1 MATQPE
7 RDHRS
12 AQMAVPPVQNSATLQ
27 RQSIDLPEEVRALL
41 LTMRAQ
47 AKSQGAV
54 ASWVSRIRASD
65 RLGRAPQATR
75 AALAEIVAITSAWLA
90 GMLAAFRPTLLSGL
104 ARIQTDF
111 GDTRLANYILEHGY
125 RWLIGAPG
133 HERFW
138 SPPVFF
144 PAPNTA
150 AYSDVLFTVAPVY
163 WFWRALGAA
172 PDTAFQ
178 LWMLTMATLNVVAA
192 YLLLRRAL
200 HCSAVASAV
209 GAFVFAFAGVRSAQL
224 QHPQLLPQ
232 FYTIFAV
239 YALVRLFER
248 HSDTSHAFGWLA
260 VFSASIVAQLYAEF
274 YYGWFLCFV
283 IAICALWALLIPQS
297 RAALLALLRR
307 QWLPLTLG
315 VAAGAALLAPLAMH
329 YLSAAHVLGPRG
341 FSTAAAM
348 VPRPLSWIDL
358 GPDNWL
364 YGPLA
369 NTSAMRAIPAG
380 PEQRLGLGVVTLCIA
395 AWGLAL
401 APSRRLGALLGLT
414 ALTIV
419 VIATRWTDGIIL
431 WRLVFALVPGA
442 AALRAVA
449 RIGILLLLPASIG
462 VAFWIDAQWSRWR
475 WRAAPVIAWLVLLV
489 VAEQWQAR
497 LPSFDKSDGRTR
509 VARVASG
516 VDRRCRSFFYTPLAG
531 TEDPWWYQTD
541 AMWASMERD
550 VPTVNGYSG
559 NWPNGWRFYPIVART
574 PADSAILARNLARW
588 IAQWHLDARG
598 VCTVALVPYD

>member
-1 MATQPE
+1 
-7 RDHRS
+7 
-12 AQMAVPPVQNSATLQ
+12 
-27 RQSIDLPEEVRALL
+27 
-41 LTMRAQ
+41 
-47 AKSQGAV
+47 
-54 ASWVSRIRASD
+54 
-65 RLGRAPQATR
+65 
-75 AALAEIVAITSAWLA
+75 
-90 GMLAAFRPTLLSGL
+90 MLAAFRPTLVTRL
-104 ARIQTDF
+104 ARIQTDL

-133 HERFW
+133 HELFW

-144 PAPNTA
+144 PASNTA
-150 AYSDVLFTVAPVY
+150 AYSDVLLTVAPVY

-178 LWMLTMATLNVVAA
+178 LWMLTMATLNLVAA

-200 HCSAVASAV
+200 HCSAVASAA
-209 GAFVFAFAGVRSAQL
+209 GAFLFAFASMRTAQL
-224 QHPQLLPQ
+224 DHPQLLPQ
-232 FYTIFAV
+232 FYTIFAI
-239 YALVRLFER
+239 YALVRLFE
-248 HSDTSHAFGWLA
+248 SDTDTAHALGWLA
-260 VFSASIVAQLYAEF
+260 MFTASVVAQLYAEF
-274 YYGWFLCFV
+274 YYGWFLCFA
-283 IAICALWALLIPQS
+283 IAICGLWALITPRS
-297 RAALLALLRR
+297 RGALLAVFHRHWR
-307 QWLPLTLG
+307 PLTVFGAL
-315 VAAGAALLAPLAMH
+315 GAALLAPLAIH
-329 YLSAAHVLGPRG
+329 YWDAARTLGPRG

-348 VPRPLSWIDL
+348 LPRPGSWFDL

-369 NTSAMRAIPAG
+369 NTAAIRAIPAG
-380 PEQRLGLGVVTLCIA
+380 AEQRLGLGVVTLCVA

-419 VIATRWTDGIIL
+419 AVATRWTDGIVL

-442 AALRAVA
+442 SALRAVA
-449 RIGILLLLPASIG
+449 RVGMLLLVPASIG
-462 VAFWIDAQWSRWR
+462 LAFWIDVQWSRWH

-489 VAEQWQAR
+489 AGEQWQAR
-497 LPSFDKSDGRTR
+497 LPSFDKAAGRTR

-516 VDRRCRSFFYTPLAG
+516 VDRRCQSFLYTPLAG
-531 TEDPWWYQTD
+531 NEDPWWYQVD
-541 AMWASMERD
+541 AMWASMQRD

-574 PADSAILARNLARW
+574 PADSAHLAGNLARW
-588 IAQWHLDARG
+588 IAQWHLDARR